1 MRLCST
7 PVRFASAFSL
17 SAPSPT
23 PHFLSLRSLH
33 LPLRPALCSD
43 YKDRITFLADA
54 DQDVFK
60 RCAGPSFE
68 VQVGVH
74 ELLGHGSGKVFTEDA
89 AGALNFD
96 RSTVVDP
103 DSGKPIASWYK
114 AGESWDSVF
123 GSLASTMEECR
134 AEAVGLYLCVEP
146 KVLEIFG
153 HAHSHGAPAAG
164 AAEGGAGGA
173 SPAPAAAAADADDIV
188 YVNWLNMAR
197 AGLLALQVYTPSPS
211 GAGGSWGQAHMQA
224 RYVLLR
230 VMLEAGGGLLELP
243 GLDKILAA
251 GRAGAAACAEGDA
264 GLHVRLDRSKIRSV
278 GIPAVGA
285 FLRRLQVA
293 KSTADAAG
301 GRAMYERLCAVP
313 EEWLAVRE
321 LVISKRKAR
330 QMLVQP
336 VLQPLGAEPHFKC
349 ESEVTRGK
357 AQRAVQLRSFP
368 ATPAGLCDSMA
379 HRFPEPDADLLS
391 LWRADRPHHVV

>member
-1 MRLCST
+1 MIFLLVCLCSLFCF
-7 PVRFASAFSL
+7 R
-17 SAPSPT
+17 
-23 PHFLSLRSLH
+23 R
-33 LPLRPALCSD
+33 D
-43 YKDRITFLADA
+43 YKDRITFLCDA
-54 DQDVFK
+54 DQEVFK

-89 AGALNFD
+89 SGALNFD
-96 RSTVVDP
+96 RDAVVDP

-123 GSLASTMEECR
+123 GPMASTMEECR

-153 HAHSHGAPAAG
+153 HAHGHGAP
-164 AAEGGAGGA
+164 AEGGAGA
-173 SPAPAAAAADADDIV
+173 SHADANDIV

-197 AGLLALQVYTPSPS
+197 AGLLALQVYTPSAS
-211 GAGGSWGQAHMQA
+211 GSGGSWGQAHMQA
-224 RYVLLR
+224 RFVLLR

-243 GLDKILAA
+243 GLDTVLAA

-321 LVISKRKAR
+321 LVVSKRKAR
-330 QMLVQP
+330 QLLVQP

-349 ESEVTRGK
+349 DSEVTVG
-357 AQRAVQLRSFP
+357 AGQRAIQLRSFP

-391 LWRADRPHHVV
+391 LWRADRAHHAV